1 MRSPGPDF
9 FPNGLVQGTNGNF
22 YGTMHQTGPGSY
34 GGIFELSTNGTVT
47 TLVTFNGTNGADP
60 KSRMILASDGN
71 FYGVTETGGT
81 NNTGTVFQLTQSGVL
96 TTIAQFGSSAGLLSF
111 FGDVI
116 APFGELMQ
124 GSDGNLYGTT
134 ETGPNAI
141 SVVGTVFKV
150 ALSGTLTT
158 LATFDSINGA
168 TPWAGLVQDASGY
181 LYGTTE
187 YGGASNLGTIF
198 RMTTNGSLATLAS
211 FRGTNGTYPTA
222 QLVMGANGNLYGTTF
237 AGGTVTNIIINITNN
252 MGINTGTNIIQQLI
266 PGQGTV
272 FEVATNGAL
281 TTLVTFG
288 GANGGVFEVTTNGA
302 LTTLVTFGGANGS
315 EPQAGLTLGGDG
327 NFYGVTTAGGTNGF
341 GTVFQM
347 TPSDTLTTLFSFN
360 GYDGSCPDVPLTLGA
375 DGNLYGTTR
384 TSLPGGNGTAFEIT
398 TGGTFTTLAY
408 FNNADGATPHSGL
421 VANTNGN
428 YYGTTEFGGT
438 NNLGTVY
445 QLTPA
450 GTETVLTSFN
460 LTNGACPV
468 ADLTPGPNG
477 LLYGTTYDGGTSNL
491 GTIFT
496 IDMSGTLTALLSFDE
511 TNGAYPQ
518 SKLVLGGDGNFY
530 GTTTRGGTND
540 YGTIFQMTPGGTLT
554 TLVSLTLSNSPADL
568 LLGADGNLYGVNYN
582 GGFSAFGSIFELVPG
597 GISNLVS
604 LNSSIGNPVTD
615 VIQGRDGSFYGT
627 GTSGIGLA
635 ANGTIFKAS
644 FTGSASALFDFNNT
658 IGSMPTAPLIQG
670 ADGSFYGSTLLTS
683 IGGSPLSSGYGVLFK
698 FSPPNTYSNLFTLAS
713 TNGWFPDAEMIQSAD
728 GSLYGTTVA
737 GGSGGG
743 GDVFELFQVV
753 GIPAVFLS
761 VSRNGGTLMLYW
773 SAVPNR
779 NYQVQ
784 FSNTLSPG
792 VWNNLGGPLPA
803 TNAVM
808 VTEDMTSPD
817 SQRFYRVISE

>member
-1 MRSPGPDF
+1 MPGA
-9 FPNGLVQGTNGNF
+9 L
-22 YGTMHQTGPGSY
+22 
-34 GGIFELSTNGTVT
+34 T
-47 TLVTFNGTNGADP
+47 TLVTFSSSNGN
-60 KSRMILASDGN
+60 M
-71 FYGVTETGGT
+71 
-81 NNTGTVFQLTQSGVL
+81 
-96 TTIAQFGSSAGLLSF
+96 
-111 FGDVI
+111 
-116 APFGELMQ
+116 
-124 GSDGNLYGTT
+124 
-134 ETGPNAI
+134 
-141 SVVGTVFKV
+141 
-150 ALSGTLTT
+150 
-158 LATFDSINGA
+158 
-168 TPWAGLVQDASGY
+168 PWAGLVQDTNGY

-187 YGGASNLGTIF
+187 YGGTNNVGTIF
-198 RMTTNGSLATLAS
+198 RMTTNGSLTTSYS
-211 FRGTNGTYPTA
+211 FSSFGGTNGTYPTA

-237 AGGTVTNIIINITNN
+237 AGGAVLKTITTSS
-252 MGINTGTNIIQQLI
+252 NTIIQQLL

-272 FEVATNGAL
+272 FEVTTNGVL
-281 TTLVTFG
+281 TTLVSFG
-288 GANGGVFEVTTNGA
+288 GT
-302 LTTLVTFGGANGS
+302 NGS
-315 EPQAGLTLGGDG
+315 EPQAGLTLAGDG
-327 NFYGVTTAGGTNGF
+327 NFYGVTTGGGTNSC
-341 GTVFQM
+341 GTIFQM
-347 TPSDTLTTLFSFN
+347 TPSGTLTTLFSFN
-360 GYDGSCPDVPLTLGA
+360 GYNGSCPDVPLTLGA

-384 TSLPGGNGTAFEIT
+384 TSLPGGNGAAFEIT
-398 TGGTFTTLAY
+398 TGGAFTTLAY
-408 FNNADGATPHSGL
+408 FNNGDGATPHSGL
-421 VANTNGN
+421 AAGTNGN

-468 ADLTPGPNG
+468 SDLTHGPNG

-496 IDMSGTLTALLSFDE
+496 IDASGTLTTLLSFDE
-511 TNGAYPQ
+511 TNGANPQ

-604 LNSSIGNPVTD
+604 LNSSIGNPVANI
-615 VIQGRDGSFYGT
+615 IQGRDGNFYGT
-627 GTSGIGLA
+627 GTSGTGLA
-635 ANGTIFKAS
+635 ANGTIFKAFS
-644 FTGSASALFDFNNT
+644 TGAASALFDFNNT
-658 IGSMPTAPLIQG
+658 IGSIPTAPLVQG
-670 ADGSFYGSTLLTS
+670 ADGSFYGSTFLS
-683 IGGSPLSSGYGVLFK
+683 GAGGGPGFNSGYGTLFK
-698 FSPPNTYSNLFTLAS
+698 FSPPNTCSNLFTLAS
-713 TNGWFPDAEMIQSAD
+713 TNGWFPDADMIQSPD

-803 TNAVM
+803 TNTVM

>member
-1 MRSPGPDF
+1 MPIEIHAFPGPDF

-34 GGIFELSTNGTVT
+34 GGIFELSTNGTVI

-60 KSRMILASDGN
+60 KSRLILASDGN
-71 FYGVTETGGT
+71 FYGVTEQGGA
-81 NNTGTVFQLTQSGVL
+81 NNAGTVFQLTQAGVL
-96 TTIAQFGSSAGLLSF
+96 TTIAQFSANASPNF
-111 FGDVI
+111 FGDVV
-116 APFGELMQ
+116 APFGELIQ

-134 ETGPNAI
+134 ETGINGNYAA
-141 SVVGTVFKV
+141 GTVFKITT
-150 ALSGTLTT
+150 SGSLTT
-158 LATFDSINGA
+158 LVTLGFPNGA
-168 TPWAGLVQDASGY
+168 FPWAGLVQDASGY

-187 YGGASNLGTIF
+187 YGGTNNVGTIF
-198 RMTTNGSLATLAS
+198 RMTTNGAPTTLFS
-211 FRGTNGTYPTA
+211 FSSFGGTNGTFPTA

-237 AGGTVTNIIINITNN
+237 AGEAVL
-252 MGINTGTNIIQQLI
+252 NTLTTSSNTIVQQLF

-272 FEVATNGAL
+272 FEVTTNGTL
-281 TTLVTFG
+281 TTLVSF
-288 GANGGVFEVTTNGA
+288 NGT
-302 LTTLVTFGGANGS
+302 NGS

-327 NFYGVTTAGGTNGF
+327 NFYGVTMGGGTNGC

-347 TPSDTLTTLFSFN
+347 TPSGTLTTLLSFN
-360 GYDGSCPDVPLTLGA
+360 GYNGSCPDVPLTLGV

-408 FNNADGATPHSGL
+408 FNHADGSTPHSGL
-421 VANTNGN
+421 AASTNGD

-477 LLYGTTYDGGTSNL
+477 LLYGTTYDGGASNL

-496 IDMSGTLTALLSFDE
+496 IDTSGTLTTLLSFDE

-518 SKLVLGGDGNFY
+518 SKLVLGIDGNFY
-530 GTTTRGGTND
+530 GTTTRGGAND
-540 YGTIFQMTPGGTLT
+540 YGVIFQMTPGWTLT
-554 TLVSLTLSNSPADL
+554 PLLSLTSTNSPADL
-568 LLGADGNLYGVNYN
+568 ILGADGNLYGVNFN
-582 GGFSAFGSIFELVPG
+582 GGASLGGAIFELVSG

-604 LNSSIGNPVTD
+604 LGSSVGNPVAD
-615 VIQGRDGSFYGT
+615 IIQGGDGNFYGT
-627 GTSGIGLA
+627 GTSGTGSA
-635 ANGTIFKAS
+635 ANGTIYKAS
-644 FTGSASALFDFNNT
+644 SAGAINTLFDFNGT
-658 IGSMPTAPLIQG
+658 IGSMPTAPLVQG

-683 IGGSPLSSGYGVLFK
+683 ISGSPLSSGYGVLFK
-698 FSPPNTYSNLFTLAS
+698 FSPPNIYSNLFTLAS

-728 GSLYGTTVA
+728 GSLYGTMVA
-737 GGSGGG
+737 GGNGGG

-761 VSRNGGTLMLYW
+761 ASQNGGKVMLYW
-773 SAVPNR
+773 SAIPNR

-784 FSNTLSPG
+784 YSTTLSPG
-792 VWNNLGGPLPA
+792 VWNNLGGQLPA
-803 TNAVM
+803 TNTVM
-808 VTEDMTSPD
+808 VTRDMTSPD
-817 SQRFYRVISE
+817 SQRFYRILSE